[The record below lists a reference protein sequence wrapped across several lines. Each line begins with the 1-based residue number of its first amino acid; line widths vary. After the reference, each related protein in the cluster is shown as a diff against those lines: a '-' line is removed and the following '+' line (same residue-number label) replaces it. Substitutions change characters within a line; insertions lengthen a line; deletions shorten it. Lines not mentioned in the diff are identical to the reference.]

1 MACFLW
7 LFAVVGESGLFAIR
21 RQSIM
26 IRFVKKT
33 ALLLADGGCIPAI
46 WRDGIQCG
54 HKRCIGRDTAVFD
67 IGSVEADILCKA
79 AGIKAKALRA
89 AIGHI
94 AVRVPPL
101 GCKTGEPS
109 ACQE

>member
-46 WRDGIQCG
+46 
-54 HKRCIGRDTAVFD
+54 GRHGV
-67 IGSVEADILCKA
+67 
-79 AGIKAKALRA
+79 
-89 AIGHI
+89 
-94 AVRVPPL
+94 
-101 GCKTGEPS
+101 
-109 ACQE
+109 